1 MMKTASNAI
10 NPIDFWENALSASL
24 KDVNN
29 AMASD
34 EVKRERAD
42 NLRRDLA
49 MLSQIREYYEGK

>member
-1 MMKTASNAI
+1 MMKTANKTI
-10 NPIDFWENALSASL
+10 NPIDFWENALSESL